1 MHAEE
6 FNTREEARARY
17 LQITGRLR
25 AERDRDL
32 GCYNLLYAGRR
43 PVVAIIAPQAPP
55 ADVLAGWSGKTVELP
70 REFWEKLA
78 LRHSRSRSRARDQQ
92 EQQPAGGT
100 GIAPD
105 GREIPE
111 KPPESPRLEEWEE
124 WGVRRR
130 DAHHRK

>member
-32 GCYNLLYAGRR
+32 GCYNLLYAGKR

-55 ADVLAGWSGKTVELP
+55 ADVLAGWSGKPVELP

-78 LRHSRSRSRARDQQ
+78 LRQGRSHARDQQ
-92 EQQPAGGT
+92 EQHEEQHGGT

-105 GREIPE
+105 GREIPD

-130 DAHHRK
+130 D

>member
-25 AERDRDL
+25 AERDKDL

-43 PVVAIIAPQAPP
+43 PVVAIIAPEAPP

-78 LRHSRSRSRARDQQ
+78 LRHRPRSCGWAGTSGSTEPPRQSSRMSVQ
-92 EQQPAGGT
+92 
-100 GIAPD
+100 
-105 GREIPE
+105 
-111 KPPESPRLEEWEE
+111 RL
-124 WGVRRR
+124 RT
-130 DAHHRK
+130 